1 MPKKLFVV
9 GVGPGSPKYL
19 TDVAKEAIHKSRYI
33 AGYKYTLTIVESILN
48 RSIQKIYEI
57 TMKTQEDIFLG
68 IYTKMSDGDYC
79 TVPFTGDANFSESEV
94 VDRLIELFGED
105 NVEII
110 SGISSIQIAEAKSR
124 VPLDKKLC
132 NLILPFS

>member
-1 MPKKLFVV
+1 MKNQDHI
-9 GVGPGSPKYL
+9 YQ
-19 TDVAKEAIHKSRYI
+19 AIHIETEWRQ
-33 AGYKYTLTIVESILN
+33 L
-48 RSIQKIYEI
+48 
-57 TMKTQEDIFLG
+57 
-68 IYTKMSDGDYC
+68 C

-94 VDRLIELFGED
+94 VDRLLELFGED

-132 NLILPFS
+132 NLILPFSWKKWNLYFIS